1 MKWVFGA
8 DTKPFRKG
16 LDDMRNQTK
25 AFSGSIKGMIAGAIG
40 VTAIVTGF
48 KKAISAASALSEQMS
63 KSKAVFGEHA
73 KEVQAWAGGLAKNFG
88 QSKVMAL
95 GAAAEFGALFSV
107 MGVGKKESSEMSKKL
122 VELASDMSSFSDRT
136 LEQAITAIGSG
147 LRNENEPLK
156 KFGVMLN
163 EARIK
168 TKALEMG
175 LYEGVGAL
183 GQNVKM
189 LAAYE
194 IILEQ
199 TTIQQGDF
207 ARTALGAANAQKVL
221 AAQAENAAAA
231 MGGKLLPQYE
241 KFLETMNSVDVGS
254 FGEGLGAV
262 VSGLVKVIR
271 TIGMAVAFVVKFGIS
286 VVRVAGAVGSALGNL
301 GNLIKSVFTFDFSG
315 AKSAFNDFTT
325 SISEAGEAVA
335 DEAKRLA
342 ISTRDELNSIWS
354 ERPNYSWGEED
365 KKSAEELI
373 RVHEM
378 ARIEQEKMKKLAEE
392 IAAIKKKAAFD
403 ELTAAEKIN
412 ALNKEKHDKLDTIFG
427 DGKES
432 DKLQA
437 EKEILEIEKKKKDI
451 ADKLAKDQEKAY
463 KKAYKKQ
470 ETAEKKLA
478 DQKEK
483 HEENIVNAKEVRAD
497 NQRNIAFEDATD
509 EEKIAMLN
517 KEREN
522 LLFEANNSEGWAA
535 LTSDPESKN
544 ALEVDAI
551 NMRSEA
557 DSKGAQ
563 IDDLLDTM
571 NESKLNGPT
580 IATSSLASIGAG
592 GSANLLGNT
601 TTEQRKVSLLEIIA
615 QNTGKTETGS
625 TKIPE
630 PI

>member
-40 VTAIVTGF
+40 VTAIVAGF

-63 KSKAVFGEHA
+63 KSKEVFGGHA
-73 KEVQAWAGGLAKNFG
+73 KEVQAWAGGLAKSFG

-95 GAAAEFGALFSV
+95 GAASDFGALFRV
-107 MGVGKKESSEMSKKL
+107 MGVGEKESSKMSKKL
-122 VELASDMSSFSDRT
+122 VELASDMSSFNDKSIEQT
-136 LEQAITAIGSG
+136 LTAIGAG
-147 LRNENEPLK
+147 LRGENEPLK
-156 KFGVMLN
+156 AFGVNLN
-163 EARIK
+163 DATLKIK
-168 TKALEMG
+168 AMAMG
-175 LYEGVGAL
+175 LYEGKGAL
-183 GQNVKM
+183 DMNVKM

-194 IILEQ
+194 IMLEQ
-199 TTIQQGDF
+199 TSQAQGDF
-207 ARTALGAANAQKVL
+207 GRTALGAANAQKVL

-403 ELTAAEKIN
+403 ELSAAEKIN
-412 ALNKEKHDKLDTIFG
+412 ALEKGKHDKLDTIFG

-451 ADKLAKDQEKAY
+451 ADKLAKKKDKADKKSEDLAD
-463 KKAYKKQ
+463 KKAK
-470 ETAEKKLA
+470 AEAKYT
-478 DQKEK
+478 
-483 HEENIVNAKEVRAD
+483 ENINKANEREAD
-497 NQRNIAFEDATD
+497 NLRDIAFDNSTD
-509 EEKIAMLN
+509 SEKIAMLE
-517 KEREN
+517 KERKELLADSGN
-522 LLFEANNSEGWAA
+522 LEGRAA
-535 LTSDPESKN
+535 LTGDAETKN
-544 ALEVDAI
+544 ALEVEAI
-551 NMRSEA
+551 DKRTEA
-557 DSKGAQ
+557 ASKGAQ
-563 IDDLLDTM
+563 IDDILTGL
-571 NESKLNGPT
+571 NESKIAGPT